1 MCFFKVK
8 LNYFLPIKEETNIHR
23 KISYLLVVFRNVLDV
38 ENPHSKG
45 LANVVVP
52 EHDNDK
58 NESKVEGFKQI
69 FCIEKNYR
77 RLK

>member
-1 MCFFKVK
+1 MFFKVK
-8 LNYFLPIKEETNIHR
+8 LNYFLPIKEENNIHR
-23 KISYLLVVFRNVLDV
+23 KIPYLLVVFRNVLNV

-58 NESKVEGFKQI
+58 KESKVKGFKQI
-69 FCIEKNYR
+69 FCMEKTYR

>member
-58 NESKVEGFKQI
+58 NMSVHTPHLQI
-69 FCIEKNYR
+69 CNSCCVTV
-77 RLK
+77 